1 MVANNSRK
9 AVMIASL
16 SDQTKLLAIAAH
28 DVELAK
34 IFNSRK
40 QAQAEAE
47 LELAS
52 ADTLRLS
59 DLLIDA
65 RNKVGDLEMELARA
79 EADLELVAN
88 RIAKDKQVLSSTSS
102 AKDAQ
107 GIEHE
112 LATLAT
118 RKSEL
123 EDAQLQIMEL
133 LESAQQDY
141 EKLKHQKQAA
151 DEALSSLEQR
161 VSYELADLG
170 SQAEKIQT
178 ERRSAIASI
187 DQELAAAYERKYT
200 RGVAVGRLAGRD
212 CGACRLSITA
222 TSFEE
227 LMALPQEELAEC
239 PNCQAFLVR
248 S

>member
-1 MVANNSRK
+1 
-9 AVMIASL
+9 MIASL
-16 SDQTKLLAIAAH
+16 NDQKQLLALAAL
-28 DVELAK
+28 DVELAR
-34 IFNSRK
+34 ISNSRK

-47 LELAS
+47 LEAAS

-65 RNKVGDLEMELARA
+65 RNAVGELEMELGRA

-88 RIAKDKQVLSSTSS
+88 RINKDKQLLSSTSS
-102 AKDAQ
+102 SKDAQ

-112 LATLAT
+112 LSTLAA
-118 RKSEL
+118 RRSEL
-123 EDAQLQIMEL
+123 EDTQLQIMEL
-133 LESAQQDY
+133 LESAQQEH
-141 EKLKHQKQAA
+141 EKLKLEKQAA
-151 DEALSSLEQR
+151 DERLAALEQR
-161 VSYELADLG
+161 VASELADLG

-178 ERRSAIASI
+178 ERKSVISSI
-187 DQELAAAYERKYT
+187 DQELAAAYERKFS
-200 RGVAVGRLAGRD
+200 RGVAAGRLSGRD

-227 LMALPQEELAEC
+227 LMALPSEELAEC

-248 S
+248 

>member
-1 MVANNSRK
+1 
-9 AVMIASL
+9 MIASL
-16 SDQTKLLAIAAH
+16 ADQKQLLAIASH
-28 DVELAK
+28 DVELAR
-34 IFNSRK
+34 ISNSRK

-47 LELAS
+47 FDSAS
-52 ADTLRLS
+52 SETLRLS

-65 RNKVGDLEMELARA
+65 RNAVGELEMELSRA

-88 RIAKDKQVLSSTSS
+88 RIAKDNKQLSSTSS

-112 LATLAT
+112 LVTLGT
-118 RKSEL
+118 RKTEL
-123 EDAQLQIMEL
+123 EDAELQIMEL
-133 LESAQQDY
+133 LEAAQQGH
-141 EKLKHQKQAA
+141 EKLKQEKQAA
-151 DEALSSLEQR
+151 DATLAALQQRISS
-161 VSYELADLG
+161 ELADLG
-170 SQAEKIQT
+170 AQAERVQS
-178 ERRSAIASI
+178 ERRNVMTGI
-187 DQELAAAYERKYT
+187 DQELAATYERKYS
-200 RGVAVGRLAGRD
+200 RGVAVGRLTGRD

-227 LMALPQEELAEC
+227 LMALPAEELAEC

>member
-1 MVANNSRK
+1 
-9 AVMIASL
+9 MIASL
-16 SDQTKLLAIAAH
+16 NDQKQLLALAAL
-28 DVELAK
+28 DVELAR
-34 IFNSRK
+34 ISNSRK

-47 LELAS
+47 LEAAS

-65 RNKVGDLEMELARA
+65 RNAVGELEMELGRA

-88 RIAKDKQVLSSTSS
+88 RINKDKQLLSSTSS

-112 LATLAT
+112 LSTLAA
-118 RKSEL
+118 RRSEL
-123 EDAQLQIMEL
+123 EDTQLQIMEL
-133 LESAQQDY
+133 LESAQQEH
-141 EKLKHQKQAA
+141 EKLKLEKQAA
-151 DEALSSLEQR
+151 DERLAALEQR
-161 VSYELADLG
+161 VASELADLG

-178 ERRSAIASI
+178 ERKSVISSI
-187 DQELAAAYERKYT
+187 DQELAAAYERKFS
-200 RGVAVGRLAGRD
+200 RGVATGRLSGRD

-227 LMALPQEELAEC
+227 LMALPSEELAEC

>member
-1 MVANNSRK
+1 
-9 AVMIASL
+9 MIASL
-16 SDQTKLLAIAAH
+16 NDQKQLLALAAL
-28 DVELAK
+28 DVELAR
-34 IFNSRK
+34 ISNSRK
-40 QAQAEAE
+40 QAEAEAE
-47 LELAS
+47 LEAAS

-65 RNKVGDLEMELARA
+65 RNAVGELEMELGRA

-88 RIAKDKQVLSSTSS
+88 RINKDKQLLSSTSS
-102 AKDAQ
+102 SKDAQ

-112 LATLAT
+112 LSTLAA
-118 RKSEL
+118 RRSEL
-123 EDAQLQIMEL
+123 EDTQLQIMEL
-133 LESAQQDY
+133 LESAQQEH
-141 EKLKHQKQAA
+141 EKLKLEKQAA
-151 DEALSSLEQR
+151 DERLAALEQR
-161 VSYELADLG
+161 VASELADLG

-178 ERRSAIASI
+178 ERKSVISSI
-187 DQELAAAYERKYT
+187 DQELAAAYERKFS
-200 RGVAVGRLAGRD
+200 RGVAAGRLSGRD

-227 LMALPQEELAEC
+227 LMALPSEELAEC

>member
-1 MVANNSRK
+1 
-9 AVMIASL
+9 MIASL
-16 SDQTKLLAIAAH
+16 NDQKQLLALAAL
-28 DVELAK
+28 DVELAR
-34 IFNSRK
+34 ISNSRK

-47 LELAS
+47 LEAAS
-52 ADTLRLS
+52 AETLRLS

-65 RNKVGDLEMELARA
+65 RNAVGELEMELGRA

-88 RIAKDKQVLSSTSS
+88 RINKDKQLLSSTSS

-112 LATLAT
+112 LSTLAT
-118 RKSEL
+118 RRSEL

-133 LESAQQDY
+133 LEKAQKAHD
-141 EKLKHQKQAA
+141 ELRLSKQTA
-151 DEALSSLEQR
+151 DETLATLQARISS
-161 VSYELADLG
+161 ELAELAA
-170 SQAEKIQT
+170 QAEKILA
-178 ERRSAIASI
+178 ERKTLLSGI
-187 DQELAAAYERKYT
+187 DQELAAAYERKFS
-200 RGVAVGRLAGRD
+200 RGVAAGRLSGRD

-227 LMALPQEELAEC
+227 LAALPYEELAEC

>member
-1 MVANNSRK
+1 
-9 AVMIASL
+9 MIASL
-16 SDQTKLLAIAAH
+16 NDQNQLLALAAL
-28 DVELAK
+28 DVELAR
-34 IFNSRK
+34 ISNSRK

-47 LELAS
+47 FEAAS
-52 ADTLRLS
+52 AETLRLS

-65 RNKVGDLEMELARA
+65 RNAVGELEMELDRA

-88 RIAKDKQVLSSTSS
+88 RINKDKQLLSSTSS

-112 LATLAT
+112 LSTLVT
-118 RKSEL
+118 RRSEL

-133 LESAQQDY
+133 LEKAQKTHD
-141 EKLKHQKQAA
+141 ELRLSKQAA
-151 DEALSSLEQR
+151 DETLASLQARISS
-161 VSYELADLG
+161 ELAELAA
-170 SQAEKIQT
+170 QAEKILA
-178 ERRSAIASI
+178 ERKTLLSGI
-187 DQELAAAYERKYT
+187 DQELAAAYERKFS
-200 RGVAVGRLAGRD
+200 RGVAAGRLSGRD

-227 LMALPQEELAEC
+227 LMALPSEELAEC

>member
-1 MVANNSRK
+1 
-9 AVMIASL
+9 MIANL
-16 SDQTKLLAIAAH
+16 SDQKQLLSIAAQ

-34 IFNSRK
+34 INTSIK

-47 LELAS
+47 LESVS
-52 ADTLRLS
+52 AETLRLS

-65 RNKVGDLEMELARA
+65 RNTVGDLEMELGRA

-88 RIAKDKQVLSSTSS
+88 RIAKDKQLLSSTSS

-112 LATLAT
+112 LSTLAA

-133 LESAQQDY
+133 LETAQQEH
-141 EKLKHQKQAA
+141 EKLKLEKLAA
-151 DEALSSLEQR
+151 DEKLSALEQR
-161 VSYELADLG
+161 ISAELSELE
-170 SQAEKIQT
+170 SQAEKVQA
-178 ERRSAIASI
+178 ERKGALSSI
-187 DQELAAAYERKYT
+187 DQELAAAYERKFG
-200 RGVAVGRLAGRD
+200 RGVAVGRLIGRD

-227 LMALPQEELAEC
+227 LMALPAEELAEC

>member
-1 MVANNSRK
+1 
-9 AVMIASL
+9 MIASL
-16 SDQTKLLAIAAH
+16 NDQSKLLAIAAY

-34 IFNSRK
+34 IFNLRK
-40 QAQAEAE
+40 QAQAEDE
-47 LELAS
+47 FERAS
-52 ADTLRLS
+52 AETLRLS
-59 DLLIDA
+59 DLLIDS
-65 RNKVGDLEMELARA
+65 RNKVGDLEMELGRA
-79 EADLELVAN
+79 EADLELVTN

-112 LATLAT
+112 LATLGN
-118 RKSEL
+118 RKNEL

-133 LESAQQDY
+133 LETAQQEH
-141 EKLKHQKQAA
+141 EKLKQEKHAA
-151 DEALSSLEQR
+151 DATLADLEQR
-161 VSYELADLG
+161 ISTELADLG
-170 SQAEKIQT
+170 SQAEKIQA
-178 ERRSAIASI
+178 ERQSAISSI
-187 DQELAAAYERKYT
+187 DQELAAAYERRFE
-200 RGVAVGRLAGRD
+200 RGVAAGRLTGRD

-227 LMALPQEELAEC
+227 LMALPAQQLAEC

>member
-1 MVANNSRK
+1 
-9 AVMIASL
+9 MIASL
-16 SDQTKLLAIAAH
+16 NDQKQLLALAAL
-28 DVELAK
+28 DVELAR
-34 IFNSRK
+34 ISNSRK

-47 LELAS
+47 LEAAS

-65 RNKVGDLEMELARA
+65 RNAVGELEMELGIA

-88 RIAKDKQVLSSTSS
+88 RINKDKQLLSSTSS
-102 AKDAQ
+102 SKDAQ

-112 LATLAT
+112 LSTLAA
-118 RKSEL
+118 RRSEL
-123 EDAQLQIMEL
+123 EDTQLQIMEL
-133 LESAQQDY
+133 LESAQQEH
-141 EKLKHQKQAA
+141 EKLKLEKQAA
-151 DEALSSLEQR
+151 DERLAALEQR
-161 VSYELADLG
+161 VASELADLG

-178 ERRSAIASI
+178 ERKSVISSI
-187 DQELAAAYERKYT
+187 DQELAAAYERKFS
-200 RGVAVGRLAGRD
+200 RGVAAGRLSGRD

-227 LMALPQEELAEC
+227 LMALPSEELAEC

>member
-1 MVANNSRK
+1 
-9 AVMIASL
+9 MIASL

-34 IFNSRK
+34 LANSK
-40 QAQAEAE
+40 KLAQAESE
-47 LELAS
+47 LERAQ
-52 ADTLRLS
+52 ADSLRLS

-65 RNKVGDLEMELARA
+65 RNKVGDLEMELDRA

-88 RIAKDKQVLSSTSS
+88 RIAKDRQLLSSTSS

-112 LATLAT
+112 LATLGS
-118 RKSEL
+118 RKVEL

-133 LESAQQDY
+133 LESAQQEH
-141 EKLKHQKQAA
+141 EKLKLEKQDADAA
-151 DEALSSLEQR
+151 LANLEQR
-161 VSYELADLG
+161 VSAELTELG
-170 SQAEKIQT
+170 SQEEKIKI
-178 ERRSAIASI
+178 ERKSAISSI
-187 DQELAAAYERKYT
+187 DQELAASYERKYT
-200 RGVAVGRLAGRD
+200 RGVAVGRLTGRD

-227 LMALPQEELAEC
+227 LMALPAEELAEC

>member
-1 MVANNSRK
+1 
-9 AVMIASL
+9 MIASL
-16 SDQTKLLAIAAH
+16 ADQKQLLAIASH
-28 DVELAK
+28 DVELAR
-34 IFNSRK
+34 ISNSRK

-47 LELAS
+47 LDSAS
-52 ADTLRLS
+52 SETLRLS

-65 RNKVGDLEMELARA
+65 RNAVGELEMELSRA

-88 RIAKDKQVLSSTSS
+88 RIAKDNKQLSSTSS

-112 LATLAT
+112 LVTLGT
-118 RKSEL
+118 RKTEL
-123 EDAQLQIMEL
+123 EDAELQIMEL
-133 LESAQQDY
+133 LEAAQQGH
-141 EKLKHQKQAA
+141 EKLKQEKQAA
-151 DEALSSLEQR
+151 DATLAALQQRISS
-161 VSYELADLG
+161 ELADLG
-170 SQAEKIQT
+170 AQAERVQS
-178 ERRSAIASI
+178 ERRNVMTGI
-187 DQELAAAYERKYT
+187 DQELAVTYERKYS
-200 RGVAVGRLAGRD
+200 RGVAVGRLTGRD

-227 LMALPQEELAEC
+227 LMALPAEELAEC

>member
-1 MVANNSRK
+1 
-9 AVMIASL
+9 MIASL
-16 SDQTKLLAIAAH
+16 NDQKQLLVLAAL
-28 DVELAK
+28 DVELAR
-34 IFNSRK
+34 ISNSRK
-40 QAQAEAE
+40 HAQAEAE
-47 LELAS
+47 LEAAS

-65 RNKVGDLEMELARA
+65 RNAVGELEMELGRA

-88 RIAKDKQVLSSTSS
+88 RINKDKQLLSSTSS

-112 LATLAT
+112 LSTLAA
-118 RKSEL
+118 RRSEL
-123 EDAQLQIMEL
+123 EDTQLQIMEL
-133 LESAQQDY
+133 LESAQQEH
-141 EKLKHQKQAA
+141 EKLKLEKQAA
-151 DEALSSLEQR
+151 DERLAALEQR
-161 VSYELADLG
+161 VASELADLG

-178 ERRSAIASI
+178 ERKSVISSI
-187 DQELAAAYERKYT
+187 DQGLAAAYERKFS
-200 RGVAVGRLAGRD
+200 RGVAAGRLSGRD

-227 LMALPQEELAEC
+227 LMALPSEELAEC

>member
-1 MVANNSRK
+1 
-9 AVMIASL
+9 MIASQ
-16 SDQTKLLAIAAH
+16 SDQKQLLAIAAL

-34 IFNSRK
+34 ISNSRK

-47 LELAS
+47 REVAS
-52 ADTLRLS
+52 AETLRLS

-65 RNKVGDLEMELARA
+65 RNSVGDLEMELARS
-79 EADLELVAN
+79 EKDLELVAN
-88 RIAKDKQVLSSTSS
+88 RISKDKQLLSSTSS

-107 GIEHE
+107 GIDHE
-112 LATLAT
+112 LATLST

-133 LESAQQDY
+133 LEGAQQEY
-141 EKLKHQKQAA
+141 ERLSKEKQAA
-151 DEALSSLEQR
+151 DQTLAALEVKISSDLAGLE
-161 VSYELADLG
+161 
-170 SQAEKIQT
+170 SQAANIQS
-178 ERRSAIASI
+178 ERREAISSI

-200 RGVAVGRLAGRD
+200 RGIAVGRLAGRD

-222 TSFEE
+222 TAFEE
-227 LMALPQEELAEC
+227 LMALPEEELAEC

-248 S
+248 L

>member
-1 MVANNSRK
+1 LVFHHSGK
-9 AVMIASL
+9 KIMIASL
-16 SDQTKLLAIAAH
+16 SDQKQLLAIAAC

-34 IFNSRK
+34 IANSRK
-40 QAQAEAE
+40 QAQAESE
-47 LELAS
+47 LEAAS
-52 ADTLRLS
+52 AETLRLS

-65 RNKVGDLEMELARA
+65 RNAVGDLEMELGRA

-88 RIAKDKQVLSSTSS
+88 RITKDKQLLSSTSS

-112 LATLAT
+112 LGTLGT
-118 RKSEL
+118 RQGEL
-123 EDAQLQIMEL
+123 EDAQLQVMEL
-133 LESAQQDY
+133 LENAQSAHEALKQ
-141 EKLKHQKQAA
+141 EKLAA
-151 DEALSSLEQR
+151 DAALASLEQK
-161 VSYELADLG
+161 VSAELAQL
-170 SQAEKIQT
+170 SLQAAEIQT
-178 ERRSAIASI
+178 ERKSVSSSI
-187 DQELAAAYERKYT
+187 DQELAAAYERKYS
-200 RGVAVGRLAGRD
+200 RGVAVGRLTGRD

-227 LMALPQEELAEC
+227 LMALPAEELAEC

>member
-1 MVANNSRK
+1 
-9 AVMIASL
+9 MIATMA
-16 SDQTKLLAIAAH
+16 DQKQLLAIAAH
-28 DVELAK
+28 DVELAR
-34 IFNSRK
+34 ISNSRK
-40 QAQAEAE
+40 QAQAESEIEA
-47 LELAS
+47 AS
-52 ADTLRLS
+52 AETLRLS
-59 DLLIDA
+59 DSLIDA
-65 RNKVGDLEMELARA
+65 RNSVGDLEMELARA

-88 RIAKDKQVLSSTSS
+88 RIAKDKQLLTSTSS

-112 LATLAT
+112 LATLGT

-133 LESAQQDY
+133 LEVAQQNH
-141 EKLKHQKQAA
+141 EKLRQEKQAA
-151 DEALSSLEQR
+151 DATLAALQERISKQ
-161 VSYELADLG
+161 LADLG
-170 SQAEKIQT
+170 SLAEKVQT
-178 ERRSAIASI
+178 ERKSAIAGI
-187 DQELAAAYERKYT
+187 DRELAAAYERKFS
-200 RGVAVGRLAGRD
+200 RGVAVGRLTGRD

-227 LMALPQEELAEC
+227 LMALPAEELAEC

>member
-1 MVANNSRK
+1 
-9 AVMIASL
+9 MIASQT
-16 SDQTKLLAIAAH
+16 DQKQLLAIAAY
-28 DVELAK
+28 DVELAR
-34 IFNSRK
+34 ISNSRK
-40 QAQAEAE
+40 QAQAESE
-47 LELAS
+47 LEQAS
-52 ADTLRLS
+52 SDTLRLS
-59 DLLIDA
+59 DFLIDA

-133 LESAQQDY
+133 LETAQQDH
-141 EKLKHQKQAA
+141 EKLKQEKHSADANLAA
-151 DEALSSLEQR
+151 LQDKIAS
-161 VSYELADLG
+161 ELAELG
-170 SQAEKIQT
+170 AQAERIQA
-178 ERRSAIASI
+178 ERKNILSGI
-187 DQELAAAYERKYT
+187 DQELAAAYERKYS

-227 LMALPQEELAEC
+227 LMALPQEDLAEC

>member
-1 MVANNSRK
+1 
-9 AVMIASL
+9 MIASL
-16 SDQTKLLAIAAH
+16 NDQKQLLALAAL
-28 DVELAK
+28 DVELAR
-34 IFNSRK
+34 ISNSRK

-47 LELAS
+47 LEAAS

-65 RNKVGDLEMELARA
+65 RNAVGELEMELGRA
-79 EADLELVAN
+79 EADAELVAN
-88 RIAKDKQVLSSTSS
+88 RINKDKQLLSSTSS

-112 LATLAT
+112 LSTLAA
-118 RKSEL
+118 RRSEL
-123 EDAQLQIMEL
+123 EDTQLQIMDL
-133 LESAQQDY
+133 LEKAQKTHD
-141 EKLKHQKQAA
+141 ELRLSKQTA
-151 DEALSSLEQR
+151 DATLASLQERISSELGELS
-161 VSYELADLG
+161 V
-170 SQAEKIQT
+170 QAEKILA
-178 ERRSAIASI
+178 ERKSLLSGI
-187 DQELAAAYERKYT
+187 DQELAAAYERKFS
-200 RGVAVGRLAGRD
+200 RGVAAGRLAGRD

-227 LMALPQEELAEC
+227 LMALPSEELAEC

>member
-1 MVANNSRK
+1 
-9 AVMIASL
+9 MIASL
-16 SDQTKLLAIAAH
+16 NDQKQLLALAAL
-28 DVELAK
+28 DVELAR
-34 IFNSRK
+34 ISNSRK

-47 LELAS
+47 LEAAS

-65 RNKVGDLEMELARA
+65 RNAVGELEMELGRA

-88 RIAKDKQVLSSTSS
+88 RINKDKQLLSSTSS
-102 AKDAQ
+102 SKDAQ

-112 LATLAT
+112 LSTLAA
-118 RKSEL
+118 RRSEL
-123 EDAQLQIMEL
+123 EDTQLQIMEL
-133 LESAQQDY
+133 LESAQQEH
-141 EKLKHQKQAA
+141 EKLKLENQAA
-151 DEALSSLEQR
+151 DERLAALEQR
-161 VSYELADLG
+161 VASELADLG

-178 ERRSAIASI
+178 ERKSVISSI
-187 DQELAAAYERKYT
+187 DQELAAAYERKFS
-200 RGVAVGRLAGRD
+200 RGVAAGKLSGRD

-222 TSFEE
+222 ASFEE
-227 LMALPQEELAEC
+227 LMALASEELAEC

>member
-1 MVANNSRK
+1 
-9 AVMIASL
+9 MIASL
-16 SDQTKLLAIAAH
+16 TDQKQLLAIAAH
-28 DVELAK
+28 DVELAR
-34 IFNSRK
+34 ISNSRK
-40 QAQAEAE
+40 QAQAESE
-47 LELAS
+47 LEAAS
-52 ADTLRLS
+52 AETLRLS
-59 DLLIDA
+59 DSLIDA
-65 RNKVGDLEMELARA
+65 RNAVGDLEMELGRA

-88 RIAKDKQVLSSTSS
+88 RIAKDKQLLTSTSS

-112 LATLAT
+112 LSTLGT

-133 LESAQQDY
+133 LEVAQKNHEQLRQ
-141 EKLKHQKQAA
+141 EKQAA
-151 DEALSSLEQR
+151 DAKLAALQERIST
-161 VSYELADLG
+161 ELADLL
-170 SQAEKIQT
+170 SQADKVQA
-178 ERRSAIASI
+178 ERKSAISSI
-187 DQELAAAYERKYT
+187 DQELAAAYERKYS
-200 RGVAVGRLAGRD
+200 RGVAVGKLTGRD

-227 LMALPQEELAEC
+227 LMALPSEELAEC

>member
-1 MVANNSRK
+1 
-9 AVMIASL
+9 MIASAA
-16 SDQTKLLAIAAH
+16 DQKQLLAIAAY
-28 DVELAK
+28 DVELAR
-34 IFNSRK
+34 ISNSRK
-40 QAQAEAE
+40 QAQSEAE
-47 LELAS
+47 LESAS
-52 ADTLRLS
+52 AETLRLS
-59 DLLIDA
+59 DSLIDA
-65 RNKVGDLEMELARA
+65 RNVLGDLEMELGRA

-88 RIAKDKQVLSSTSS
+88 RISKDKQLLGSTSS

-112 LATLAT
+112 LTTLGT

-133 LESAQQDY
+133 LESAQQVHQTLKQ
-141 EKLKHQKQAA
+141 EKLAA
-151 DEALSSLEQR
+151 DATLEAIQQR
-161 VSYELADLG
+161 VTSELADLG
-170 SQAEKIQT
+170 LQT
-178 ERRSAIASI
+178 ERIQAERREAIAGI
-187 DQELAAAYERKYT
+187 DQEIAAAYERKYV
-200 RGVAVGRLAGRD
+200 RGVAVGRLSGRD

-227 LMALPQEELAEC
+227 LMALPAEELAEC

>member
-1 MVANNSRK
+1 
-9 AVMIASL
+9 MIASL
-16 SDQTKLLAIAAH
+16 ADQKQLLAIASH
-28 DVELAK
+28 DVELAR
-34 IFNSRK
+34 ISNSRK

-47 LELAS
+47 LDSAS
-52 ADTLRLS
+52 SETLRLS

-65 RNKVGDLEMELARA
+65 RNAVGELEMELSRA

-88 RIAKDKQVLSSTSS
+88 RIAKDNKQLSSTSS

-112 LATLAT
+112 LVTLGT
-118 RKSEL
+118 RKTEL
-123 EDAQLQIMEL
+123 EDAELQIMEL
-133 LESAQQDY
+133 LEAAQQGH
-141 EKLKHQKQAA
+141 EKLKQEKQAA
-151 DEALSSLEQR
+151 DATLAALQQR
-161 VSYELADLG
+161 IFSELADLG
-170 SQAEKIQT
+170 AQAEKIQAGRKNILT
-178 ERRSAIASI
+178 SI
-187 DQELAAAYERKYT
+187 DQELAAAYERKYS
-200 RGVAVGRLAGRD
+200 RGVAAGRLTGRD

-227 LMALPQEELAEC
+227 LMALPAEELAEC

>member
-1 MVANNSRK
+1 
-9 AVMIASL
+9 MIASL
-16 SDQTKLLAIAAH
+16 SDQTKLLAIAAY
-28 DVELAK
+28 DVELAR
-34 IFNSRK
+34 IANARK
-40 QAQAEAE
+40 QAQAESE

-52 ADTLRLS
+52 SETLKLS

-65 RNKVGDLEMELARA
+65 RNKVGDLEMELGRA

-88 RIAKDKQVLSSTSS
+88 RIAKDKQQLSSTSS

-112 LATLAT
+112 LVSLGN
-118 RKSEL
+118 RRSDL

-133 LESAQQDY
+133 LEFAQLEHEQLKQD
-141 EKLKHQKQAA
+141 KQDA
-151 DEALSSLEQR
+151 DVTLANLEQR
-161 VSYELADLG
+161 VTAELAELG
-170 SQAEKIQT
+170 SQAEKIRV
-178 ERRSAIASI
+178 ERQSAISSI
-187 DQELAAAYERKYT
+187 DQDLAAAYERKYA
-200 RGVAVGRLAGRD
+200 RGVAVGKLTGRD

-227 LMALPQEELAEC
+227 LMALPAEELAEC

-248 S
+248 A